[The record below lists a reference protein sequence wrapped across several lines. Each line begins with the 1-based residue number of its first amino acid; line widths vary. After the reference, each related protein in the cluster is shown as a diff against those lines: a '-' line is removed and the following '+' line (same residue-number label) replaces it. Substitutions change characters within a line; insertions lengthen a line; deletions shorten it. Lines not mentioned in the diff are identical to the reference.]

1 MVKGTF
7 TPWKLLQI
15 PVEFMTR
22 MLLEKYSFRDLSA
35 EDKKAFADQYHA
47 TKNAKAALAAYTG
60 SDYDVILYAPNPD
73 DASSYTL
80 VDIRTFIEETGVSY
94 NFPDEY

>member
-22 MLLEKYSFRDLSA
+22 ILLEKYSFRDLSA
-35 EDKKAFADQYHA
+35 EDKKAFADA
-47 TKNAKAALAAYTG
+47 I
-60 SDYDVILYAPNPD
+60 SI
-73 DASSYTL
+73 ASSLGTAAIAGL
-80 VDIRTFIEETGVSY
+80 NAGPLAILGAITAWFIADFVSHALGKV
-94 NFPDEY
+94 F